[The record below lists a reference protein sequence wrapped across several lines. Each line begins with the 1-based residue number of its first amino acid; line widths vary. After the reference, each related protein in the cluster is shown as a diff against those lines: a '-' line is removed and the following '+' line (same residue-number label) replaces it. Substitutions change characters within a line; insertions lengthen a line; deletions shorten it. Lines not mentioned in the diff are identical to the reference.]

1 VERPRFSSFEELLHV
16 LAHVVASFL
25 GSVDLRGLACSLIAL
40 LVDHVLRLLFVLIL
54 VVIVVI
60 IVGLIGLVLRPVVS
74 AHLFALLSLPFLV
87 IVFFVVLVVVFFVV
101 LVVLAFLIVFLIL
114 LVVVN
119 RTFFAVF
126 ALLLV
131 TVVLVFVLLS
141 SSLIEGGIFPEYLA
155 DVHLCLQQL
164 LFADGIPGVLL
175 ERLLLERVALDPK
188 ASDILQIFVRHRH
201 QCGRVYLFFGGLTF
215 PPDTCNF

>member
-1 VERPRFSSFEELLHV
+1 MEGPRFSSFEELLHV
-16 LAHVVASFL
+16 LAHVVASLL
-25 GSVDLRGLACSLIAL
+25 GPVDLFCLAYSRGLIAL

-74 AHLFALLSLPFLV
+74 AHLFALLSLSFLV

-141 SSLIEGGIFPEYLA
+141 SSLVEGGIFAEYLA
-155 DVHLCLQQL
+155 DVHLGLQQL
-164 LFADGIPGVLL
+164 LLADGIPCVLL

-188 ASDILQIFVRHRH
+188 ASDILQILVCHCH
-201 QCGRVYLFFGGLTF
+201 Q
-215 PPDTCNF
+215 

>member
-16 LAHVVASFL
+16 LAHVVPSLL
-25 GSVDLRGLACSLIAL
+25 GSVDLLCLAHSLIAL
-40 LVDHVLRLLFVLIL
+40 LVDHVLSLLFALIL
-54 VVIVVI
+54 VVLVVI

-87 IVFFVVLVVVFFVV
+87 IVFFVVLVV
-101 LVVLAFLIVFLIL
+101 LAFLIVF

-141 SSLIEGGIFPEYLA
+141 SSLFEGGIFPEYLA
-155 DVHLCLQQL
+155 HIHLGLQQL
-164 LFADGIPGVLL
+164 LLADGIPCVLL
-175 ERLLLERVALDPK
+175 EGLLLERVALDPD
-188 ASDILQIFVRHRH
+188 ARDIRQILVRHRH
-201 QCGRVYLFFGGLTF
+201 Q
-215 PPDTCNF
+215 